1 MRAIVVSCEQAGG
14 ELVLRDVAAPQAGPG
29 EVVMSIAS
37 AGVNRADLLQRK
49 GQYPSPPGW
58 PEWPGLEC
66 SGTVTQVGAGV
77 SGVREG
83 DTVCALVGGGAYADA
98 IAVPVDL
105 TLPVPDGLDLIA
117 AGGLMEAACTVWS
130 NLETASVRRGETLLV
145 HGGAGGIGSLA
156 IQIGKAMGLQ
166 VIATAGGPDRAQWCR
181 DIGAD
186 VAVDYRSE
194 DYVAAAQAAGGADVI
209 LDVVGAGYLDRN
221 VAALANGGRLVVIGL
236 LQGSTA
242 PIDLGALMARRL
254 RIIGTTLRSRPHE
267 ERAAIVAAVGREVWP
282 WIHSK
287 VAPLL
292 HAAVPLEEAARAQ
305 EMLANGEVSGKVVL
319 TP

>member
-1 MRAIVVSCEQAGG
+1 MYAILVTPEPQAGQ
-14 ELVLRDVAAPQAGPG
+14 LVVRDVPAPQAGPG
-29 EVVMSIAS
+29 EIVISIAA

-49 GQYPSPPGW
+49 GHYPSPPGW

-66 SGTVTQVGAGV
+66 SGTVAQVGDGV
-77 SGVREG
+77 SDVHEG
-83 DTVCALVGGGAYADA
+83 DAVCALVGGGAYAEA

-105 TLPVPDGLDLIA
+105 TLPVPPGLDLIA

-130 NLETASVRRGETLLV
+130 NLETAAVKPGETLLI

-156 IQIGKAMGLQ
+156 IQMGKAMGLR
-166 VIATAGGPDRAQWCR
+166 VLATAGGPDRAQWCR

-194 DYVAAAQAAGGADVI
+194 DFVAAAQAEGGADVI

-221 VAALANGGRLVVIGL
+221 VSALATGGRLVVIGL
-236 LQGSTA
+236 LQGATA
-242 PIDLGALMARRL
+242 PINLGALMARRL
-254 RIIGTTLRSRPHE
+254 RVIGTTLRSRPHE

-282 WIHSK
+282 WIPSK
-287 VAPLL
+287 VTPFL
-292 HAAVPLEEAARAQ
+292 HAAVPLAEAARAHD
-305 EMLANGEVSGKVVL
+305 MLADGGVAGKVVL